1 MNDEFC
7 PSDGQSAVVDISV
20 GRHGSRPAALT
31 GVVVVDAEGQWGI
44 ELQSPPTELD
54 DGALVTLSI
63 FAHDALYRLRGTA
76 HYRWAGYLALR
87 PVYEVE
93 CIQRRMWPRFAM
105 DVDVTLAAME
115 GSDADFTGV
124 TGRTIDIS
132 VGGLQVQTT
141 HQLRPGADPTVMLTL
156 PDGGRLVA
164 RARVVHSDASVGG
177 YRYRLAF
184 DQIEEGDTT
193 RIMALAGK
201 SP

>member
-7 PSDGQSAVVDISV
+7 PSDGQSAVVEFSLGAAGNGPD
-20 GRHGSRPAALT
+20 ALT
-31 GVVVVDAEGQWGI
+31 GVVVVDADNEWGI
-44 ELQSPPTELD
+44 ELHGPPAELA
-54 DGALVTLSI
+54 DGALVTVSI

-87 PVYEVE
+87 PVYEVDR
-93 CIQRRMWPRFAM
+93 IQRRLWPRFPM
-105 DVDVTLAAME
+105 DVEVTLAAME

-132 VGGLQVQTT
+132 VGGLQVLTEQR
-141 HQLRPGADPTVMLTL
+141 LRPGADPTVMLTL

-164 RARVVHSDASVGG
+164 RARVVHSDSSALG

-193 RIMALAGK
+193 RIMALAG
-201 SP
+201 SS